1 MHVLGWFDG
10 QIVWNDSQ
18 TTILPL
24 PATERGG
31 QSVGTGGYQSK
42 QLI

>member
-18 TTILPL
+18 TTILP
-24 PATERGG
+24 ATERGG
-31 QSVGTGGYQSK
+31 QSLGTGGYQSK